1 MRIGIEVT
9 TACLREPTGVAHY
22 ARFLSEALAA
32 TFPDDHLELLV
43 RLSRWRRRAWLPN
56 PAQLPVR
63 SYHGPWLRSPWLR
76 PDVVH
81 GTEAWLPAW
90 KEPAGVVT
98 VHDLAALRV
107 AEDWFAPAA
116 FRARKQR
123 AYEELRETADLV
135 IAPSEVTR
143 RDLLELFGYDPRRV
157 RVIPHGI
164 EERFRH
170 DAAADP
176 AVAARHG
183 LAPGFVLFVGRV
195 STRKNVA
202 RMVEAFARSAAAR
215 GRMLALAGP
224 MALGGETVMEAVTR
238 LGLESRVRLLGFC
251 SDAEIEAL
259 YRSAAALLFPTYY
272 EGFGLPILEA
282 MACGLPVVA
291 GSLGAAPEVAA
302 GHAEIAD
309 PMDVDEIAAA
319 LDRALDMGAARRA
332 AAASHARGFSW
343 EKSAQATRAAYAE
356 AATRG

>member
-1 MRIGIEVT
+1 
-9 TACLREPTGVAHY
+9 
-22 ARFLSEALAA
+22 
-32 TFPDDHLELLV
+32 
-43 RLSRWRRRAWLPN
+43 
-56 PAQLPVR
+56 
-63 SYHGPWLRSPWLR
+63 
-76 PDVVH
+76 
-81 GTEAWLPAW
+81 
-90 KEPAGVVT
+90 
-98 VHDLAALRV
+98 
-107 AEDWFAPAA
+107 
-116 FRARKQR
+116 
-123 AYEELRETADLV
+123 
-135 IAPSEVTR
+135 
-143 RDLLELFGYDPRRV
+143 
-157 RVIPHGI
+157 
-164 EERFRH
+164 
-170 DAAADP
+170 
-176 AVAARHG
+176 
-183 LAPGFVLFVGRV
+183 
-195 STRKNVA
+195 
-202 RMVEAFARSAAAR
+202 
-215 GRMLALAGP
+215 

-309 PMDVDEIAAA
+309 PMDVDDMAAA